1 MPSAYEPC
9 LGTSRTP
16 SGLAVPSPLG
26 MRPHPNFLFCCPVS
40 GHGPAQSGVVPE
52 TCRGSDL
59 TCLALSELQS
69 LQIHGD
75 GWLRAACAVKALA
88 RAGCPGRP
96 GRRLRALSRGGR
108 ELAKIVQYLERPQV
122 AVTIQEGDMSIFQ
135 EVPLGQMCSL
145 VTCTVHDA
153 GPRWELGLS
162 VPTGRPGPTR
172 PLGIGSSQC
181 Y

>member
-1 MPSAYEPC
+1 MPSACEPR

-52 TCRGSDL
+52 MCRGSDL
-59 TCLALSELQS
+59 TCLARSEFKL

-75 GWLRAACAVKALA
+75 GWRRAARAAKALA
-88 RAGCPGRP
+88 RSGRPGRP
-96 GRRLRALSRGGR
+96 GHQLRALSGGGR
-108 ELAKIVQYLERPQV
+108 ELAKIVQYLERSQV

-135 EVPLGQMCSL
+135 EVPLGQRCSL

-153 GPRWELGLS
+153 RPRWELRLS
-162 VPTGRPGPTR
+162 VPTGRPGTTH
-172 PLGIGSSQC
+172 PLGTGSSQC
-181 Y
+181 H